1 MILLVEAGN
10 SAIKWAW
17 HKAVDPDH
25 VSRAWY
31 RDYPD
36 HDALF
41 MQAWSGLDLPNRVV
55 VANVGGDALQSA
67 LDGWVMEHWQLEAEY
82 IAAQASAFG
91 VVNAY
96 PEPRRLGADRWAAL
110 VAARHQF
117 AGNVCIVDAGTAIT
131 IDTLDAEGR
140 HLGGLII
147 PGIRMMQQ
155 ALAGFTHMD
164 AEIGNVLYQPELL
177 LAKDTES
184 AIAAGSFNTAIAVID
199 RTVQAIVTE
208 LSGNVHCILTGGDAD
223 KIAGHLQ
230 AHYDLAATL
239 VLTGIAVIA
248 EGTQP
253 GETPG
258 TIAP

>member
-17 HKAVDPDH
+17 DKAVDPGH

-31 RDYPD
+31 RDHPD
-36 HDALF
+36 HDAMF
-41 MQAWSGLDLPNRVV
+41 MQAWSGLERPDRVV

-67 LDGWVMEHWQLEAEY
+67 LDNWVMRHWQLEVEC
-82 IAAQASAFG
+82 IAAQANAFG

-110 VAARHQF
+110 VAARHRSP
-117 AGNVCIVDAGTAIT
+117 GNVCIVDAGTAIT
-131 IDTLDAEGR
+131 IDVLAREGQ

-155 ALAGFTHMD
+155 ALAGFTHID
-164 AEIGNVLYQPELL
+164 AIVGNDQYRPEAL
-177 LAKDTES
+177 LANDTES

-199 RTVQAIVTE
+199 RTVHAVTTE
-208 LSGNVHCILTGGDAD
+208 LTGAVHCILTGGDAD
-223 KIAGHLQ
+223 KIAGYLQ
-230 AHYDLAATL
+230 AQYELDATL
-239 VLTGIAVIA
+239 VLTGIAIIA
-248 EGTQP
+248 DSTRS

-258 TIAP
+258 TIEP